1 MPLSELEIILRK
13 DPNNPFL
20 SQLLLAMEH
29 TSKEVKVKP
38 PRRNKR

>member
-38 PRRNKR
+38 IKYKRK